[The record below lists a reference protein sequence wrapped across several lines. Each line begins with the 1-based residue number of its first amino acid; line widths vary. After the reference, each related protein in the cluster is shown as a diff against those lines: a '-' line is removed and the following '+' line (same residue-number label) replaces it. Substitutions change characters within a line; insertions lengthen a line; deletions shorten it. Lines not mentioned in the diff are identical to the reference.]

1 MAKSIEYDVHSSSK
15 KKELDTNEKW
25 GLAEESEYF
34 ANKVKLYR
42 QDKLNAD
49 EFRRFRLQNGAYGS
63 RLNSE
68 FSMIRIKV
76 PGGDITPSQMEKIA
90 SLSESFSIGS
100 AHVSTRQNIQ
110 LHWVQLEDVSEVF
123 RGLAEVG
130 LTSREACGNTIRN
143 VMCSHFAG
151 VCPNEPFDTT
161 PHAKAIA
168 RFFLR
173 NPICQNLP
181 RKFKF
186 NFSCCAEHGYV
197 RIADVGLVPT
207 IRDGIRG
214 FRVYLGGGLGAAS
227 FIGHLLEEFTPES
240 RLLST
245 SIATIRLY
253 DRLGNRENL
262 ARNRMRYLVSEIGWE
277 KFRELLLKERTL
289 VEATM
294 SIPTKTTF
302 DGILESSSKTSDL
315 ALNQSTFNSRGKKLP
330 VINSDSSNSPYDRWL
345 NTNVVAQKQ
354 PGLYS
359 VYITLGAGD
368 ITANQLRALAE
379 CLREFSM
386 EKKARTTPQ
395 QNFLIRYI
403 KADQLPKIYN
413 RLSGIGLGNPGA
425 NTIVSTVGC
434 SGTTSCN
441 LAITNSHRLA
451 KEIQSKFLELNI
463 DTDHDFVNSTIKIS
477 GCPNSCGQHEVAT
490 IGFYGGASRIGTSM
504 VPIYT
509 MLFAG
514 STGESGELG
523 KAVMR
528 IPSKKVLDVVM
539 KIIETY
545 KREKASGEKLN
556 EWIHK
561 VSEGSGTNNV
571 KNVED
576 MKKIL
581 SPIIELPPL
590 TSAPEFYKDYGN
602 DTNFVAKTA
611 RGECAA

>member
-1 MAKSIEYDVHSSSK
+1 MVKSIEYDVLSSS

-25 GLAEESEYF
+25 GLSEESEYF

-63 RLNSE
+63 RLNNE

-76 PGGDITPSQMEKIA
+76 PGGDITPIQLEKIA
-90 SLSESFSIGS
+90 TLSESFSIGS

-110 LHWVQLEDVSEVF
+110 LHWVQLEDVSEVL

-151 VCPNEPFDTT
+151 VCPDEPFDTT
-161 PHAKAIA
+161 PYAKAIA

-173 NPICQNLP
+173 NPISQNLP

-186 NFSCCAEHGYV
+186 NFSCCDKHGYV
-197 RIADVGLVPT
+197 RIADVGLVPV
-207 IRDGIRG
+207 IQNDVRG
-214 FRVYLGGGLGAAS
+214 FRIYLGGGLGAAS

-245 SIATIRLY
+245 SIATIRIF
-253 DRLGNRENL
+253 DRLGNRDNL
-262 ARNRMRYLVSEIGWE
+262 ARNRMRYLVNEIGWE
-277 KFRELLLKERTL
+277 KFRGLLLKERTI
-289 VEATM
+289 VEATI
-294 SIPTKTTF
+294 SVTTKNSF
-302 DGILESSSKTSDL
+302 DSFLTAGGNADNSSHVSSL
-315 ALNQSTFNSRGKKLP
+315 FSNNRKKLP
-330 VINSDSSNSPYDRWL
+330 VINSESVETPYDRWL

-354 PGLYS
+354 SGYYS
-359 VYITLGAGD
+359 IYVMLGAGD
-368 ITANQLRALAE
+368 ITSSQLRVLAQ
-379 CLREFSM
+379 CIREFSL
-386 EKKARTTPQ
+386 EKKARNTPH

-403 KADQLPKIYN
+403 KADQLPKLFSK
-413 RLSGIGLGNPGA
+413 LSSSGLGNPGA
-425 NTIVSTVGC
+425 STIISTVGC

-463 DTDHDFVNSTIKIS
+463 DMDESYRDSSIKIS

-490 IGFYGGASRIGTSM
+490 IGFYGGASRVATSM

-514 STGESGELG
+514 STGENGELG
-523 KAVMR
+523 KPIMR
-528 IPSKKVLDVVM
+528 VPAKKVIDVIL
-539 KIIETY
+539 KIFECY
-545 KREKASGEKLN
+545 KNGRNNGEKLDK
-556 EWIHK
+556 WILRI
-561 VSEGSGTNNV
+561 SEGNGSDQIKTI
-571 KNVED
+571 ED
-576 MKKIL
+576 IKKIL
-581 SPIIELPPL
+581 LSVVELPSL
-590 TSAPEFYKDYGN
+590 SSNPEYYQDYGT
-602 DTNFVAKTA
+602 DSNFVAKTA

>member
-1 MAKSIEYDVHSSSK
+1 MVKSIEYDVLSSS

-25 GLAEESEYF
+25 GLSEESEYF

-63 RLNSE
+63 RLNNE

-76 PGGDITPSQMEKIA
+76 PGGDITPIQLEKIA
-90 SLSESFSIGS
+90 TLSESFSIGS

-110 LHWVQLEDVSEVF
+110 LHWVQLEDVSEVL

-151 VCPNEPFDTT
+151 VCPDEPFDTT
-161 PHAKAIA
+161 PYAKAIA

-173 NPICQNLP
+173 NPISQNLP

-186 NFSCCAEHGYV
+186 NFSCCDKHGYV
-197 RIADVGLVPT
+197 RIADVGLVPV
-207 IRDGIRG
+207 IQNDVRG
-214 FRVYLGGGLGAAS
+214 FRIYLGGGLGAAS

-245 SIATIRLY
+245 SIATIRLF
-253 DRLGNRENL
+253 DRLGNRDNL
-262 ARNRMRYLVSEIGWE
+262 ARNRMRYLVNEIGWE
-277 KFRELLLKERTL
+277 KFRGLLLKERTI
-289 VEATM
+289 VEATI
-294 SIPTKTTF
+294 SVTTKNSF
-302 DGILESSSKTSDL
+302 DSFLTAGGNTDNSSPVSSL
-315 ALNQSTFNSRGKKLP
+315 SSNNRKKLP
-330 VINSDSSNSPYDRWL
+330 VINSESVETPYDRWL

-354 PGLYS
+354 SGYYS
-359 VYITLGAGD
+359 IYVMLGAGD
-368 ITANQLRALAE
+368 ITSSQLRVLAQ
-379 CLREFSM
+379 CIREFSL
-386 EKKARTTPQ
+386 EKKARNTPH

-403 KADQLPKIYN
+403 KADQLPKLFSK
-413 RLSGIGLGNPGA
+413 LSNSGLGNPGA
-425 NTIVSTVGC
+425 STIVSTVGC

-463 DTDHDFVNSTIKIS
+463 DMDESYQDSSIKIS

-490 IGFYGGASRIGTSM
+490 IGFYGGASRVATSM

-514 STGESGELG
+514 STGENGELG
-523 KAVMR
+523 KPIMR
-528 IPSKKVLDVVM
+528 VPAKKVIDVILKIFECYKNGRNNGEKLDKWIHRISEGNGSDQIKTIEDIKKVLSSVV
-539 KIIETY
+539 
-545 KREKASGEKLN
+545 
-556 EWIHK
+556 
-561 VSEGSGTNNV
+561 
-571 KNVED
+571 
-576 MKKIL
+576 
-581 SPIIELPPL
+581 ELPSL
-590 TSAPEFYKDYGN
+590 SSNPEYYQDYGT
-602 DTNFVAKTA
+602 DSNFVAKTA